1 MPAQVKDVTSS
12 VIFFYFTEDE
22 YALKQAVEFILGYLA
37 QAEQNILINW
47 HGRRSSFHIKSS
59 ACPLVFSKGV

>member
-12 VIFFYFTEDE
+12 VIFFSFTEDE
-22 YALKQAVEFILGYLA
+22 YALKQAVEFILVYLA
-37 QAEQNILINW
+37 RAEQNIFINW
-47 HGRRSSFHIKSS
+47 HVRRSSFHIKTS